1 MKVLGAVSLFIMVL
15 FYSPPPHLQRHQ
27 TWRDHEFTHRVST
40 EVLGVTSANLPC
52 ERSV

>member
-1 MKVLGAVSLFIMVL
+1 MKVLGAVSLFIMVF
-15 FYSPPPHLQRHQ
+15 FYPPSRLQRHQ